1 MNAAASVD
9 SKGPCG
15 IAVMAKA
22 SMPGRTKTRLV
33 PPLTFEEA
41 AALNTVFLK
50 DAFANIAEAS
60 RAIPILGFA
69 AYGPVGEESFFKN
82 LAETPPGLI
91 AAAFPN
97 FGDCLFAGI
106 EGMLAAG
113 CSSACVLNAD
123 TPDLPTEYLVRIARE
138 LAGGRDRVV
147 IGPADDGGYYIL
159 GVSKAHRRLFAEIDW
174 STERVFAQTLERAA
188 ELDLEVV
195 TLPMWN
201 DIDDSQSLLRFA
213 NRVDRLKV
221 EFGARP
227 FVAPHSHGHL
237 RRRLHEGDLARRLAP
252 SPDLRVN
259 AA

>member
-1 MNAAASVD
+1 MKTTAVGPS
-9 SKGPCG
+9 SPCG

-22 SMPGRTKTRLV
+22 STPGRTKTRLV

-60 RAIPILGFA
+60 RVTAIRGFA
-69 AYGPVGEESFFKN
+69 AYGSIGEEAFFED

-91 AAAFPN
+91 PAAFPN
-97 FGDCLFAGI
+97 FGECLFAGI
-106 EGMLAAG
+106 EGVLAAG

-123 TPDLPTEYLVRIARE
+123 TPDLPTEYLVSIARE

-159 GVSKAHRRLFAEIDW
+159 GIARPHRRLFADIDW
-174 STERVFAQTLERAA
+174 STERVFAQTLARAN
-188 ELDLEVV
+188 ELHLEVV
-195 TLPMWN
+195 TLPMWS
-201 DIDDSQSLLRFA
+201 DIDDAQTLRRFA
-213 NRVDRLKV
+213 SRSDAVKAA
-221 EFGARP
+221 GAARP
-227 FVAPHSHGHL
+227 FAAPHSHAHL
-237 RRRLHEGDLARRLAP
+237 RKKLRESDLARLLAP
-252 SPDLRVN
+252 ASGIQVD